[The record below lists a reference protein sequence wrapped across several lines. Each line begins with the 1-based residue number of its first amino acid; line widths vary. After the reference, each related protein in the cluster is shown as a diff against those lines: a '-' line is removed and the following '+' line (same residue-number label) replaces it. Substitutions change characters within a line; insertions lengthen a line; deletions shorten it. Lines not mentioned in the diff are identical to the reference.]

1 MERKGKRKANREKKR
16 LERWTELGK
25 EMDRDTDR
33 KIETVKDKADVK
45 KNRIMKRRGLKDGEK
60 GKREERERERERE
73 SFVFFLCVVV
83 FLPFFVCL
91 MLCGSKHRSPSHLLS
106 PLPIL
111 QAFRFIRGAQE
122 SYPSIPFV
130 VFFFRNSPII
140 IKSLFAGQS
149 RFNFFFFFFGS
160 CISQSEALEPQRRRI
175 LREIRKHQP

>member
-1 MERKGKRKANREKKR
+1 MERKGR
-16 LERWTELGK
+16 
-25 EMDRDTDR
+25 
-33 KIETVKDKADVK
+33 
-45 KNRIMKRRGLKDGEK
+45 
-60 GKREERERERERE
+60 ERERERERE

-149 RFNFFFFFFGS
+149 RFFFFFFWALAFPSLKLLSPREGGS
-160 CISQSEALEPQRRRI
+160 SERFASTNPRFASTVSWEFQGFVNRLGSTECCCWWI
-175 LREIRKHQP
+175 